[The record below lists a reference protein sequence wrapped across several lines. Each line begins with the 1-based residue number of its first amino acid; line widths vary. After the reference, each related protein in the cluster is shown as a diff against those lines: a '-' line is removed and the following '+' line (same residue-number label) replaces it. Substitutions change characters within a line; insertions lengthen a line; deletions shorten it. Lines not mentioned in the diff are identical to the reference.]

1 MAYCGKTQRQL
12 QIRLKTLKRTHGVSL
27 NSFPRR
33 FRDQKS
39 ARTRLV
45 GGHKVSAPDNV
56 GNVHDAVSI
65 IPTLSIADTFVDF
78 GSRIGN
84 VVAQVALETCV
95 GRCIGIEFQDNLAN
109 MSKLLIR
116 GARVDFPNL
125 SKVTIHEADLRA
137 MRPAVREDIDG
148 CSVLFVNNIVFEP
161 TSFAAL
167 GDFASSAAGLVL
179 VVVMATVCGRHRPTC
194 PRNFCSVWTLRQRI
208 DVQVS
213 WSSQLHHAYWYTRVV
228 EPYI

>member
-1 MAYCGKTQRQL
+1 
-12 QIRLKTLKRTHGVSL
+12 
-27 NSFPRR
+27 
-33 FRDQKS
+33 
-39 ARTRLV
+39 
-45 GGHKVSAPDNV
+45 
-56 GNVHDAVSI
+56 VHDAVSSLYASALRQPVHAPDCHAGEI
-65 IPTLSIADTFVDF
+65 SPTGVSAILAVIPTLTIADAFVDF
-78 GSRIGN
+78 GSGIGN

-109 MSKLLIR
+109 IAMS
-116 GARVDFPNL
+116 
-125 SKVTIHEADLRA
+125 
-137 MRPAVREDIDG
+137 PAVREDIDG
-148 CSVLFVNNIVFEP
+148 CSVLFANNIVFEP

-167 GDFASSAAGLVL
+167 EDFASSAAGLVH
-179 VVVMATVCGRHRPTC
+179 VVVMATICGRHRPTC

>member
-1 MAYCGKTQRQL
+1 VSSLYASALRQPVHAPDCHAGE
-12 QIRLKTLKRTHGVSL
+12 ISPTGVSAIL
-27 NSFPRR
+27 
-33 FRDQKS
+33 
-39 ARTRLV
+39 
-45 GGHKVSAPDNV
+45 
-56 GNVHDAVSI
+56 AV
-65 IPTLSIADTFVDF
+65 IPTLTIADTFVDF
-78 GSRIGN
+78 GSGIGN

-137 MRPAVREDIDG
+137 MSPAVREDIDG
-148 CSVLFVNNIVFEP
+148 CSVLFANNIVFEP

-167 GDFASSAAGLVL
+167 EDFASSAAGLVH
-179 VVVMATVCGRHRPTC
+179 VVVMATICGRHRPTC